1 MGADWLQWAQRL
13 QALAAT
19 GCHFGDGEFDRER
32 YEEIHGI
39 ATAMLADLT
48 KQPIER
54 VATLLDGDEDGYVT
68 PKIDVRVA
76 LLGKQAD
83 AGKILLVQE
92 KSDGRWTMPGGY
104 ADVGLS
110 ASENA
115 AKEFREEAGVEVEI
129 TQLYCLRHK
138 AKHSYRPDIRDFYKL
153 FFLCECADLSQLSGG
168 LETNAAKFFPRT
180 QLPPLSEG
188 RVIAEDIELAF
199 TASENPRTTT
209 LFD

>member
-1 MGADWLQWAQRL
+1 MIADWLQWAQRL

-19 GCHFGDGEFDRER
+19 GRYFGDSAFDHER
-32 YEEIHGI
+32 YEEMHEI
-39 ATAMLADLT
+39 ATAMLASLAD
-48 KQPIER
+48 QPIER
-54 VATLLDGDEDGYVT
+54 VAGLLANDEVGYVT

-76 LLGKQAD
+76 LIGTQSY

-110 ASENA
+110 AGENA

-129 TQLYCLRHK
+129 TRLFCMRHK
-138 AKHSYRPDIRDFYKL
+138 AKHAYRPDIRDFYKL
-153 FFLCECADLSQLSGG
+153 FFLCECADISSLSGG
-168 LETNAAKFFPRT
+168 LETSQAKFFPRAE
-180 QLPPLSEG
+180 LPPLSEG
-188 RVIAEDIELAF
+188 RIIAKDVELAF
-199 TASENPRTTT
+199 EAHENPDMVM